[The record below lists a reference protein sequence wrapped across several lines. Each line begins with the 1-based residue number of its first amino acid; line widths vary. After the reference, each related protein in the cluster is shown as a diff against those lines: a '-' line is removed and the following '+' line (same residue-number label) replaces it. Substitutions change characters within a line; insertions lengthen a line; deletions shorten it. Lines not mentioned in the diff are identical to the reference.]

1 MGARV
6 RQEPTIL
13 VVSIQAES
21 RTAPTGPNTVP
32 QFLAPTCLSLMTF
45 LCHRVAP
52 HNEVTTVFPPAVADR
67 LANIRRKAQ
76 ARLLGGRL
84 TAALFNDGLRGRID
98 GSEFLRRRGY
108 KLRRNTPRDHLVWVI
123 VGYELAIVNFQR
135 SNADLGRNT

>member
-32 QFLAPTCLSLMTF
+32 QFLAATCLSLMTF

-52 HNEVTTVFPPAVADR
+52 HTEVPTVFPPAVADR
-67 LANIRRKAQ
+67 LASIRPKAWAWLTGARLNEACFHAGLIRR
-76 ARLLGGRL
+76 
-84 TAALFNDGLRGRID
+84 ID
-98 GSEFLRRRGY
+98 LSDFLLRRRY

-135 SNADLGRNT
+135 INADLGRNP